1 MSTRM
6 YRRPKSGYS
15 KPPKTKLNKV
25 LQDVKKLKK
34 AVPKAN
40 DPYIALFSNDDTLD
54 TTGAITALDPG
65 LVLATADESNVR
77 IVRIAG
83 RILVT
88 HNPAATSPI
97 SFYSRIILF
106 KDSQANAAAPVI
118 DDVLSSAEVHS
129 MLEPNSRR
137 RFKILMDRTVRT
149 SSVDQ
154 SGNVINFNKKVNIM
168 QAYDATSE
176 CTKNRIYLLTL
187 GDQATNGPDFK
198 SNFEFHKFE

>member
-1 MSTRM
+1 M
-6 YRRPKSGYS
+6 YRRPKAGYA

-34 AVPKAN
+34 AVPKEN
-40 DPYIALFSNDDTLD
+40 DPDIVVLSYDDAID
-54 TTGAITALDPG
+54 STGAVQALDPG
-65 LVLATADESNVR
+65 IQEVPTDESNVR
-77 IVRIAG
+77 LTRISG

-106 KDSQANAAAPVI
+106 KDTQANAAAPTVA
-118 DDVLSSAEVHS
+118 DLMESTGPHS
-129 MLEPNSRR
+129 MLDTNTRR

-168 QAYDATSE
+168 QAYNATSD
-176 CTKNRIYLLTL
+176 CTKNRIYLLIL

-198 SNFEFHKFE
+198 SYFEFHKFE

>member
-6 YRRPKSGYS
+6 YRRPKSGYA

-34 AVPKAN
+34 AVPKEN
-40 DPYIALFSNDDTLD
+40 DPDIALLDYDDALD
-54 TTGAITALDPG
+54 TTGAIVALDPG
-65 LVLATADESNVR
+65 IQEASADESNVR
-77 IVRIAG
+77 LVRIAG

-106 KDSQANAAAPVI
+106 KDTQANATAPTVG
-118 DDVLSSAEVHS
+118 DVLNTVEVHS
-129 MLEPNSRR
+129 MLDALTRR

-168 QAYDATSE
+168 QAYDANSV
-176 CTKNRIYLLTL
+176 CTKNRIYLLIL
-187 GDQATNGPDFK
+187 GDQAANGPDFK
-198 SNFEFHKFE
+198 SNYEFHKFE

>member
-40 DPYIALFSNDDTLD
+40 DPDIALLSNDDTLD
-54 TTGAITALDPG
+54 TTGAISALDPG
-65 LVLATADESNVR
+65 IVQVSEDESNVR
-77 IVRIAG
+77 LVRIAG
-83 RILVT
+83 RMLVT

-106 KDSQANAAAPVI
+106 KDNQANAAAPTI
-118 DDVLSSAEVHS
+118 DDVLSSVEVHS
-129 MLEPNSRR
+129 LLEPNTRR
-137 RFKILMDRTVRT
+137 RFKIIMDRTVRT

-168 QAYDATSE
+168 QAYDAASE

-198 SNFEFHKFE
+198 AKFEFHKFE

>member
-1 MSTRM
+1 MSNRM

-34 AVPKAN
+34 AVPKEN
-40 DPYIALFSNDDTLD
+40 DPDIVVLQYDDAID
-54 TTGAITALDPG
+54 STGAVQALDPG
-65 LVLATADESNVR
+65 IQEVPTDESNVR
-77 IVRIAG
+77 LTRISG

-106 KDSQANAAAPVI
+106 KDTQANAAAPTVA
-118 DDVLSSAEVHS
+118 DLMESAGVHS
-129 MLEPNSRR
+129 MLDTNTRR
-137 RFKILMDRTVRT
+137 RYKILTDRTVRT

-168 QAYDATSE
+168 QAYDATSD
-176 CTKNRIYLLTL
+176 CTKNRIYLLIL
-187 GDQATNGPDFK
+187 GDQASNGPDFK
-198 SNFEFHKFE
+198 SYFEFHKFE

>member
-34 AVPKAN
+34 AVPKEN
-40 DPYIALFSNDDTLD
+40 DPDIAQLVHDDTLD
-54 TTGAITALDPG
+54 TTGAIVTLNPG
-65 LVLATADESNVR
+65 LIQATADESNVR
-77 IVRIAG
+77 IVRLAG
-83 RILVT
+83 RMLVT

-106 KDSQANAAAPVI
+106 KDTQANAAAPTI
-118 DDVLSSAEVHS
+118 GDVLASVEVHS
-129 MLEPNSRR
+129 MLDPLTRR

-168 QAYDATSE
+168 QAYDANSA
-176 CTKNRIYLLTL
+176 CTKNSIYLLIL
-187 GDQATNGPDFK
+187 GDQAANGPDFK
-198 SNFEFHKFE
+198 SYYEFHKFE